1 MNAGQDGFRYPT
13 AIIAGAVIG
22 IFTSLIPTSLSLPP
36 LLVAFLLGYSVD
48 IFTAPARRP
57 HRYPGGQTN
66 LCFRLKVIPALARDK
81 SQSYMVT

>member
-1 MNAGQDGFRYPT
+1 MNAGQDGFRHPT

-57 HRYPGGQTN
+57 HRQAAHTLWGT
-66 LCFRLKVIPALARDK
+66 
-81 SQSYMVT
+81 